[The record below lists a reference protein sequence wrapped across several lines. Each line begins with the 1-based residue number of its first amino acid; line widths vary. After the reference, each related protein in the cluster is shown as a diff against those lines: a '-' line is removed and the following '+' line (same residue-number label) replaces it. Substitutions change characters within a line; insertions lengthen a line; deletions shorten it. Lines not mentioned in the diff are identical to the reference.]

1 MHPPGPGNGKA
12 GIACKRPGPHEKLI
26 SNDADKLTHSTRTGQ
41 LFPVNVELLLK
52 RGIAFTRRHGSRD
65 LALKCPLCGGK
76 LILDESLPWFLCMG
90 QIHCRI
96 QATTFEKLVEALVE
110 KGRVK

>member
-12 GIACKRPGPHEKLI
+12 GCFSEQSGPREKLN
-26 SNDADKLTHSTRTGQ
+26 SDDAVKIARSPGTGQ

-65 LALKCPLCGGK
+65 LALVCPFCEGK

-90 QIHCRI
+90 LLHCRS

-110 KGRVK
+110 KARAK